1 MAIRSTTVMER
12 IVSPQG
18 ALTEATYGVHQEC
31 SYSAVDASANSTTV
45 YNGPCLYYGAAV
57 TTALSAQV
65 LLIQDNATVIDA
77 FAASAAAGT
86 RSLPAAGIRCETSL
100 VVNPDDAATGNL
112 TVYYKPL

>member
-1 MAIRSTTVMER
+1 MAVRTATKVDM
-12 IVSPQG
+12 VATPAG
-18 ALTEATYGVHQEC
+18 AFGEATNGVHTEC
-31 SYSAVDASANSTTV
+31 LYLAVDASANSTTV
-45 YNGPCLYYGAAV
+45 YSGPCIYYGATV

-65 LLIQDNATVIDA
+65 CPIQDNATVIDA

-86 RSLPAAGIRCETSL
+86 QSRPACGIRCETSL